1 MSTPYVSVTPQ
12 TAWTLAEASDGSSG
26 TVSFFLPVATSSDFV
41 DISEPHAYAFATNPW
56 VSQLKVSTDIRQY
69 VVIDAPADGC
79 QLAMLKFFGLPE
91 ATPSSRVMAR
101 GAVWGLARLSGT
113 EVPETMEYIGEYLGR
128 FDLTIGSSVAT
139 GSQILPKD
147 GSDDSAFGRRATVQV
162 DRAMF
167 PGLRVAGATSS
178 IPSNAGPVLLVD
190 ALGYHQ
196 LIVELRCYLPANAE
210 GSQPDALGFVYRF
223 A

>member
-1 MSTPYVSVTPQ
+1 
-12 TAWTLAEASDGSSG
+12 
-26 TVSFFLPVATSSDFV
+26 
-41 DISEPHAYAFATNPW
+41 
-56 VSQLKVSTDIRQY
+56 
-69 VVIDAPADGC
+69 
-79 QLAMLKFFGLPE
+79 MLKFFGLPE
-91 ATPSSRVMAR
+91 ATTSSRAMAR
-101 GAVWGLARLSGT
+101 GALWGLSDLSDGGDPAT
-113 EVPETMEYIGEYLGR
+113 IEHIGEYLGR

-139 GSQILPKD
+139 GSNILPKD

-190 ALGYHQ
+190 ALGYSQ
-196 LIVELRCYLPANAE
+196 LLVELRCFLPANAE
-210 GSQPDALGFVYRF
+210 GDPPDALGFMYRF